1 MARHQSRGLRLERRT
16 TLTAFAT
23 RFIFRRLSAIY
34 CTVFKDPRQASPTMF
49 SVRIQEVP
57 LPTTERDIDGLVAW
71 FIETLCLVRKRGEA
85 TADLG
90 RAGPVHRLLRDFLFA
105 QPTSSWDAQMLADEL
120 ALTPASLNHHLA
132 RLVESGLVGY
142 TNEGKGWRRYYLRGG
157 SLSNA
162 IEFFSVQ
169 TQTIVRQRLALI
181 GTLWT
186 REPLRMALEVPES
199 DPPLLSLGVVEVR
212 PVRGEDE
219 NQLSQ
224 WMGDFGLLGERPGK
238 EANATSISVQLF
250 EILLAR
256 GAPLSLDE
264 AAELVDGPKARLG
277 RILERF
283 RSSGAVERVPRID
296 RLSIALWTAMLAQHQ
311 RRGED
316 WMLKKGGFQ
325 RLLGTKQQS
334 SLLSKLKKGKL
345 TVEDVD
351 DAMKSVEA
359 AEQMLL
365 LNLLGGRLPMGHRMS
380 GEGPEETAKR
390 VTERLDRV
398 LRRMRRVGELVEQLD
413 A

>member
-1 MARHQSRGLRLERRT
+1 M
-16 TLTAFAT
+16 
-23 RFIFRRLSAIY
+23 
-34 CTVFKDPRQASPTMF
+34 
-49 SVRIQEVP
+49 
-57 LPTTERDIDGLVAW
+57 
-71 FIETLCLVRKRGEA
+71 
-85 TADLG
+85 
-90 RAGPVHRLLRDFLFA
+90 
-105 QPTSSWDAQMLADEL
+105 
-120 ALTPASLNHHLA
+120 
-132 RLVESGLVGY
+132 
-142 TNEGKGWRRYYLRGG
+142 
-157 SLSNA
+157 
-162 IEFFSVQ
+162 
-169 TQTIVRQRLALI
+169 
-181 GTLWT
+181 WT

-212 PVRGEDE
+212 PVRNEDE
-219 NQLSQ
+219 NRLSQ

-238 EANATSISVQLF
+238 EASATSISVQLF

-334 SLLSKLKKGKL
+334 LLLSKLKKGKL
-345 TVEDVD
+345 IVEDVD
-351 DAMKSVEA
+351 DVMKNVEA
-359 AEQMLL
+359 SEQMLL

-380 GEGPEETAKR
+380 GMGPQETANR

>member
-1 MARHQSRGLRLERRT
+1 
-16 TLTAFAT
+16 
-23 RFIFRRLSAIY
+23 
-34 CTVFKDPRQASPTMF
+34 
-49 SVRIQEVP
+49 
-57 LPTTERDIDGLVAW
+57 
-71 FIETLCLVRKRGEA
+71 
-85 TADLG
+85 
-90 RAGPVHRLLRDFLFA
+90 
-105 QPTSSWDAQMLADEL
+105 
-120 ALTPASLNHHLA
+120 
-132 RLVESGLVGY
+132 
-142 TNEGKGWRRYYLRGG
+142 
-157 SLSNA
+157 
-162 IEFFSVQ
+162 
-169 TQTIVRQRLALI
+169 
-181 GTLWT
+181 
-186 REPLRMALEVPES
+186 MALEVPES
-199 DPPLLSLGVVEVR
+199 DPPPLSLGVVEVR

-238 EANATSISVQLF
+238 EASKTSISVQLF
-250 EILLAR
+250 KILLAR

-264 AAELVDGPKARLG
+264 AAELVEGPKARLG

-334 SLLSKLKKGKL
+334 LLLSKLKKGKL

-351 DAMKSVEA
+351 EVMKSVEA

-380 GEGPEETAKR
+380 GMGPEETAKR

-413 A
+413 P

>member
-1 MARHQSRGLRLERRT
+1 
-16 TLTAFAT
+16 
-23 RFIFRRLSAIY
+23 
-34 CTVFKDPRQASPTMF
+34 MF

-71 FIETLCLVRKRGEA
+71 FIETLSLVRKRGEA

-120 ALTPASLNHHLA
+120 ALTPASLNHHLS

-142 TNEGKGWRRYYLRGG
+142 TNEGKGWRKYYLRGG

-162 IEFFSVQ
+162 IEFFTVQ
-169 TQTIVRQRLALI
+169 TQTIVRQRLTLVE
-181 GTLWT
+181 TLWT
-186 REPLRMALEVPES
+186 REPLRMALEVAEN
-199 DPPLLSLGVVEVR
+199 DTPLLTLGVVEAR
-212 PVRGEDE
+212 PISEK
-219 NQLSQ
+219 NSSQLSQ

-238 EANATSISVQLF
+238 ESHANSISVQLF
-250 EILLAR
+250 EVLLSR

-264 AAELVDGPKARLG
+264 AAELIDGPKARLG

-283 RSSGAVERVPRID
+283 RTSGIVERVARID
-296 RLSIALWTAMLAQHQ
+296 RLRISLWTAMLAQHQ

-325 RLLGTKQQS
+325 RLLNTKQQS
-334 SLLSKLKKGKL
+334 TLLDKMKKGKL
-345 TVEDVD
+345 NVGDVEQV
-351 DAMKSVEA
+351 MKSVEPT
-359 AEQMLL
+359 EQMLL
-365 LNLLGGRLPMGHRMS
+365 LNLLGGRLPMGHRMV
-380 GEGPEETAKR
+380 GEHPQDASKK

>member
-1 MARHQSRGLRLERRT
+1 
-16 TLTAFAT
+16 
-23 RFIFRRLSAIY
+23 
-34 CTVFKDPRQASPTMF
+34 MF

-71 FIETLCLVRKRGEA
+71 FIETLSLVRKRGEA

-120 ALTPASLNHHLA
+120 ALTPASLNHHLS

-162 IEFFSVQ
+162 IEFFTVQ
-169 TQTIVRQRLALI
+169 TQTIVRQRLILI
-181 GTLWT
+181 EKLWT
-186 REPLRMALEVPES
+186 RAPLRMALEMAES
-199 DPPLLSLGVVEVR
+199 DTPLLTLGVVEAR
-212 PVRGEDE
+212 PISDE
-219 NQLSQ
+219 MGNELSQ

-238 EANATSISVQLF
+238 EAHANSISVQLF
-250 EILLAR
+250 ELLLSR

-264 AAELVDGPKARLG
+264 AAELIDGPKARLG

-283 RSSGAVERVPRID
+283 RTSGIVERVARID
-296 RLSIALWTAMLAQHQ
+296 RLSISLWTAMLAQHQ

-325 RLLGTKQQS
+325 RLLNTKQQS
-334 SLLSKLKKGKL
+334 ALLDKMKKGNL
-345 TVEDVD
+345 NISDVEL
-351 DAMKSVEA
+351 AMKNVKPS
-359 AEQMLL
+359 EQMLL
-365 LNLLGGRLPMGHRMS
+365 LNLLGGRLPMGHRMV
-380 GEGPEETAKR
+380 GERPEDASKR
-390 VTERLDRV
+390 VIERLDRV
-398 LRRMRRVGELVEQLD
+398 LRRMRRVGELVEQID